1 MRIINSQDYELA
13 PFEITPQDLA
23 IIFDQLNLGFR
34 RHMWIVNDLWENN
47 KWILP
52 RKYRGKNKKKKYI
65 EDVLY
70 QVDYLYQKDEVD
82 ESIDTIRKN
91 AEELGYKVNAE
102 QLTDD
107 YSGISEYFKM
117 LWIRLMYIS
126 QSDYTRAKIRT
137 VLDKY
142 HYKRRTERFCEYFE
156 ECLYFYRLL
165 PTVNGEEC
173 DIRTVPL
180 DTMITYRLQNRRRR
194 RANRN

>member
-34 RHMWIVNDLWENN
+34 RQMWIVNDLWENN

-137 VLDKY
+137 VLEKY
-142 HYKRRTERFCEYFE
+142 NYKRRTERFCEYFE

>member
-34 RHMWIVNDLWENN
+34 RQMWIVNDLWENN

>member
-34 RHMWIVNDLWENN
+34 RQMWIVNDLWENN

-107 YSGISEYFKM
+107 YSEISEYFKM

-137 VLDKY
+137 VLEKY
-142 HYKRRTERFCEYFE
+142 NYKRRTERFCEYFE